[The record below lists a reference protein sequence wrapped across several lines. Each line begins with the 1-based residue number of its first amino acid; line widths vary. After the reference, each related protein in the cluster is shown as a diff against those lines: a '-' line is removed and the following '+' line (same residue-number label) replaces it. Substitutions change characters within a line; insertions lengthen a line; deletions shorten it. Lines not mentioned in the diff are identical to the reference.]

1 MAVQDYFNTNMGLP
15 TQKDY
20 QPYQFNSKG
29 DNLSPTPT
37 GAPITVDVDN
47 DDRTSHQFKA
57 QALQA
62 QIDTASVYNTS
73 NKIVGSTGYHYDK
86 IDDSRPAQARN
97 AAMAFAEGYF
107 SHMGDQGQ
115 AIMAGAVGASNSVS
129 NINNSVKRQSL
140 IPDLESKGYNPID
153 IDKWI
158 QTGDTKDLITNKG
171 SWTSDGKG
179 FMHNT
184 LTGEVK
190 PIPGY
195 QQPQIKPVQV
205 NLGDRVA
212 FVNPITGEEV
222 NSLDTGIRPG
232 SSSTVGSLGGDI
244 GLDEDEAN
252 SSEDTP
258 AIKDGQYGNY
268 DKKTGN
274 FKPLGQKEQ
283 TYWREH
289 SQAKQGNT
297 SASYKIENNDL
308 DTIANADLK
317 DLEGMTGSLDQHL
330 DIDNPVINNQTDN
343 RDVYAA
349 AKKIEGLQGLSGVA
363 LAKAAGLSGINTEG
377 EYKLV
382 AKAVAQLDRSSPA
395 NLIASVK
402 RIKTDLQAIQD
413 EHDRSVGVNRKSN
426 DKSTSQMSDEELV
439 DYYNR
444 G

>member
-1 MAVQDYFNTNMGLP
+1 MAVQDYFNNSVGLP
-15 TQKDY
+15 TQQDY
-20 QPYQFNSKG
+20 QPNQFNSKG
-29 DNLSPTPT
+29 ESLSPTPT

-47 DDRTSHQFKA
+47 DNRTSQQWKG

-62 QIDTASVYNTS
+62 TQDTLSVYDTS
-73 NKIVGSTGYHYDK
+73 NKIVGSTGYLYEK
-86 IDDSRPAQARN
+86 IDDSRPTQARN

-115 AIMAGAVGASNSVS
+115 AIAAGALGASQSVS
-129 NINNSVKRQSL
+129 NINGAIKRQSL
-140 IPDLESKGYNPID
+140 ITDLESKGYNPID

-205 NLGDRVA
+205 NLGNRVA
-212 FVNPITGEEV
+212 FVDPITGKEISSFE
-222 NSLDTGIRPG
+222 TGLKPG
-232 SSSTVGSLGGDI
+232 STGTTTGGGDI

-252 SSEDTP
+252 ADDTP
-258 AIKDGQYGNY
+258 EMENGLYGTR

-283 TYWREH
+283 EHWRQRE
-289 SQAKQGNT
+289 QAKQGNT
-297 SASYKIENNDL
+297 SASYQIENNDL
-308 DTIANADLK
+308 DTIANASAK
-317 DLEGMTGSLDQHL
+317 DLEGITGSFDQHL
-330 DIDNPVINNQTDN
+330 GLNNPVINLQSSN
-343 RDVYAA
+343 REVYAA

-363 LAKAAGLSGINTEG
+363 LAKAAGLSGINTDR
-377 EYKLV
+377 EYQSV
-382 AKAVAQLDRSSPA
+382 AKAVAQLDRSSPE

-413 EHDRSVGVNRKSN
+413 EHDRSLGVNKN
-426 DKSTSQMSDEELV
+426 NSTSHLNDDELLNK
-439 DYYNR
+439 YLPKK
-444 G
+444 GG